1 MKLGY
6 AIGTK
11 QQQKMVMS
19 PERIQALNILQAGG
33 AELGDYIKEEL
44 LTNPALEIAE
54 PARELKPIKADD
66 VKDHIAERQAAFE
79 ESMYDFLKSQLRLSF
94 ECEHKISIG
103 EFIIDSIDPWGYL
116 TMTECEMAKAMNED
130 RQSVAEVLSV
140 IRQFDP
146 PGIAA
151 TDLKDCVRRQLKQ
164 KGRLDRMT
172 DKLVEYHLEDL
183 AENRIE
189 KISRDMGISIE
200 AVKQSAEL
208 IKSINP
214 KPGSIFAGDSER
226 AYIFPDVIVKKD
238 DEGNLVVENDR
249 TVIPSLCLSSYYEK
263 LIRDESQDG
272 VVMEY
277 LSERIEAAIRLI
289 RAIERREKTMMNI
302 TWEIIRFQEEFFKKG
317 EKYLKPMTMGQI
329 AESIGM
335 AESTVSRAIRDKYI
349 QCPCGVYK
357 MRYFFSAGV
366 ENGSGEGVSAV
377 SIKKYIAE
385 MIEKE
390 DGSKPLSDQKLA
402 LELGKMGMDISRR
415 TVAKYREE
423 MGIGSSSK
431 RRKY

>member
-1 MKLGY
+1 M
-6 AIGTK
+6 
-11 QQQKMVMS
+11 
-19 PERIQALNILQAGG
+19 
-33 AELGDYIKEEL
+33 
-44 LTNPALEIAE
+44 
-54 PARELKPIKADD
+54 
-66 VKDHIAERQAAFE
+66 
-79 ESMYDFLKSQLRLSF
+79 
-94 ECEHKISIG
+94 
-103 EFIIDSIDPWGYL
+103 
-116 TMTECEMAKAMNED
+116 
-130 RQSVAEVLSV
+130 
-140 IRQFDP
+140 
-146 PGIAA
+146 
-151 TDLKDCVRRQLKQ
+151 
-164 KGRLDRMT
+164 
-172 DKLVEYHLEDL
+172 
-183 AENRIE
+183 
-189 KISRDMGISIE
+189 
-200 AVKQSAEL
+200 
-208 IKSINP
+208 
-214 KPGSIFAGDSER
+214 
-226 AYIFPDVIVKKD
+226 IVKKD

-289 RAIERREKTMMNI
+289 RAIERREKTMMDI

-390 DGSKPLSDQKLA
+390 DGTKPLSDQKLA
-402 LELGKMGMDISRR
+402 LELSKMGMDISRR